1 MAATNAPETL
11 DAALTRPGRFDRNVV
26 VSLPDVAG
34 RREILALYLEGKPL
48 APDVDV
54 DLMARCTPG
63 ELTNQRVVERY
74 CSITPGRC
82 LRLCCGVGS
91 LARPWN
97 VRCTAQH

>member
-11 DAALTRPGRFDRNVV
+11 DAALTRPGRFDRNVA

-34 RREILALYLEGKPL
+34 RREILELYLEGKPL

-63 ELTNQRVVERY
+63 VRWWLITRA
-74 CSITPGRC
+74 SI
-82 LRLCCGVGS
+82 L
-91 LARPWN
+91 
-97 VRCTAQH
+97 